1 MRRSSASN
9 ALLAIA
15 ILILLSNSSM
25 AVLVDQSDLSQG
37 ITVNGGRTILVEE
50 ITATWCISC
59 TEIDPYLEE
68 VADSHGSR
76 ISLVALHPQDGV
88 DVFANEA
95 SEKRI
100 ERIEANHGNYPG
112 TPSFSVNG
120 LDYHEGPNSWPSVQR
135 EILDE
140 ETKRSNH
147 ADIQISAVHEDGILR
162 MEAITND
169 FESNQQLTLL
179 FIEHQKQLPN
189 GDFPGERT
197 RERVLT
203 DMISFEQN
211 ATRSYGDRNSS
222 NYSIYENSSITVF
235 YNLSVMQDEV
245 WSIVGVLEYSDDQVF
260 SGGLSSALGAV
271 DISNRVITNET
282 SSNYS
287 SLILL
292 GFLSLGLVYIFIKK

>member
-9 ALLAIA
+9 TLLAIA

-37 ITVNGGRTILVEE
+37 ISVNGGRTILVEE

-95 SEKRI
+95 SQKRI
-100 ERIEANHGNYPG
+100 ERIEANHGSYPG

-147 ADIQISAVHEDGILR
+147 ADIQISAIHEDGIIRL
-162 MEAITND
+162 EAITDD
-169 FESNQQLTLL
+169 FKSNQQFTLMFL
-179 FIEHQKQLPN
+179 EHQKQLPN
-189 GDFPGERT
+189 GDFPGDRT

-203 DMISFEQN
+203 DMISFGQN
-211 ATRSYGDRNSS
+211 GTTTYGDRNSS
-222 NYSIYENSSITVF
+222 NFSIFQNSSVTIF
-235 YNLSVMQDEV
+235 YNLSVTQDEV
-245 WSIVGVLEYSDDQVF
+245 WSIIGVLEYNDDHVF
-260 SGGLSSALGAV
+260 SGGLSSSLGAV
-271 DISNRVITNET
+271 EISNRELTNPA

-287 SLILL
+287 TLILL

>member
-1 MRRSSASN
+1 
-9 ALLAIA
+9 
-15 ILILLSNSSM
+15 
-25 AVLVDQSDLSQG
+25 
-37 ITVNGGRTILVEE
+37 
-50 ITATWCISC
+50 
-59 TEIDPYLEE
+59 
-68 VADSHGSR
+68 
-76 ISLVALHPQDGV
+76 
-88 DVFANEA
+88 
-95 SEKRI
+95 
-100 ERIEANHGNYPG
+100 
-112 TPSFSVNG
+112 
-120 LDYHEGPNSWPSVQR
+120 
-135 EILDE
+135 
-140 ETKRSNH
+140 
-147 ADIQISAVHEDGILR
+147 

-222 NYSIYENSSITVF
+222 NFSIYENSSITVF

-260 SGGLSSALGAV
+260 SGGLSSSVGAV
-271 DISNRVITNET
+271 EISNRVITNET

>member
-1 MRRSSASN
+1 MRRSSTSN

-100 ERIEANHGNYPG
+100 QRIEANHGNYPG

-147 ADIQISAVHEDGILR
+147 ADIQISVVHEDGILR

-179 FIEHQKQLPN
+179 FLEHQKQLPN
-189 GDFPGERT
+189 GDFPGDRT

-211 ATRSYGDRNSS
+211 ATTSYGDRNSS
-222 NYSIYENSSITVF
+222 NYSIHENNSVTIL
-235 YNLSVMQDEV
+235 YNLSVTQDKV
-245 WSIVGVLEYSDDQVF
+245 WSVVAVLEYNDDHVF
-260 SGGLSSALGAV
+260 SGGLSSSLGAV
-271 DISNRVITNET
+271 EISNRVITNEN
-282 SSNYS
+282 SSNHS
-287 SLILL
+287 TLILL

>member
-1 MRRSSASN
+1 MN
-9 ALLAIA
+9 PEGGH
-15 ILILLSNSSM
+15 

-162 MEAITND
+162 MEAITNH

-189 GDFPGERT
+189 GDFPGDRT

-260 SGGLSSALGAV
+260 SGGLSSSLGAV
-271 DISNRVITNET
+271 EISNRVITNET